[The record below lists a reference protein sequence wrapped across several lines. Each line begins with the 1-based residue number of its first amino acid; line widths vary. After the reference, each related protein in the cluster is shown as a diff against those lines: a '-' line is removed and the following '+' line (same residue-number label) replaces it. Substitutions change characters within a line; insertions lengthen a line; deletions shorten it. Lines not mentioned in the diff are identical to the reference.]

1 MNIYSS
7 AALKNIVAQAADESA
22 SMPAIKPRIR
32 SSSGFKYPL
41 PLENTK
47 AKNAA
52 MGKNRIFTPKE
63 LEIQPGIWHA
73 QLGE

>member
-7 AALKNIVAQAADESA
+7 AALKNIVAQAADGAA
-22 SMPAIKPRIR
+22 SIPAIKPQIR

-47 AKNAA
+47 SKNARLQ
-52 MGKNRIFTPKE
+52 KNRIFTPKE
-63 LEIQPGIWHA
+63 PKKPEIRPGIWHD
-73 QLGE
+73 